1 MFSRETNVMKR
12 ILTLAIAVIVFLAI
26 FVLAQ
31 QPAGWRKELEKRDE
45 KYRTS
50 LDSLRGVS
58 KALEIRGME
67 LQVKL
72 DSVSNS
78 LKIALNRVEVIT
90 KRYEREKSRPAK
102 PQPDSAVM
110 QFLSGYR

>member
-1 MFSRETNVMKR
+1 MNRF
-12 ILTLAIAVIVFLAI
+12 LTLAIAVIVFLTI

-31 QPAGWRKELEKRDE
+31 QPAGWRRELEQRDE
-45 KYRTS
+45 KYKTS

-58 KALEIRGME
+58 RALEIRGTE
-67 LQVKL
+67 LQGKL

-78 LKIALNRVEVIT
+78 LKVALNRVEVIT
-90 KRYEREKSRPAK
+90 KRYEREKGTHPK
-102 PQPDSAVM
+102 PQPDSTVM